1 MSKNIIRSSKQNP
14 CPVCNRTKDGDCR
27 WYADEETVMCHT
39 YPDGVG
45 HNESSWH
52 YNGLNDNPIWGNFV
66 LKTEKEFIKAA
77 RPKSEKY
84 YYYPNRDG
92 NNLVRV
98 TRKDDGSGKK
108 NFYQHH
114 WDGGK
119 WVKGNPDEIKKLIP
133 IYRYAEIRDAIERN
147 EQVFVVE
154 GEELAD
160 LLWKLGIAATT
171 TIGGSGGYSKYGNYV
186 EDFKGARLVLSPD
199 RDTNGIKYIS
209 NFTRDFTS
217 QIEGYCLAGSHGL
230 WQNPQGGMDI
240 GDEIVDYGRTKE
252 QVIERVITPDKY
264 KQLITKPSPPA
275 PDKQVEGRKSKQVL
289 NDDAKD
295 QYERLAA
302 ILGMKIE
309 YTDEG
314 DIASRLNKLKMDLFE
329 MFGDLLK
336 LNLMT
341 SDYELEGKQIDFNNA
356 KSFISDK
363 LGFDYSTEN
372 CILAIHSIASRHAYH
387 PVDNYLES
395 LRERVAPD
403 FDVLNNIASLLLGN
417 DDPLANKMMAKTFIG
432 AVARVK
438 KPGTKVDTLTVLQGG
453 QGYLKSTFLKVL
465 GGETW
470 FCDDIRD
477 LENKD
482 ELAKLARYWI
492 VELAEVDYLMGRK
505 EVESFKRFLS
515 TTADT
520 YRPPYGRANI
530 RHDRTCCL
538 FATTNKNEFLKDPTG
553 SRRYWVVKVGG
564 KIDCDI
570 VAQLRDVIWATALAA
585 YERGDTWWLDDCDEK
600 AREERSEEFREPD
613 AWEEIIANRWES
625 LPVAEYKGCDRVEI
639 NRIFDLLDLDNDK
652 RNKPN
657 RNRIASIL
665 KLWGFD
671 SKTIN
676 TEAGKL
682 KAWLRPKVVEHIS
695 TEQPSNYLNY
705 QTLDKHKFL
714 GSSSDVITANNG
726 VKLEL
731 NLELNTTCSQHTSL
745 TQSHSQTGKELE
757 LNLELNSKEHQAN
770 LELNSPL
777 DSNLELN
784 SGSSLNPVSEL
795 VRPLL
800 EPKNLRKGDFELG
813 QKNNE
818 KINRFDFKVGDRVRY
833 VGSEPLLP
841 IELNEIL
848 TVVEDCD
855 EWIKCLNS
863 GNSPRSVLS
872 TDLEVA

>member
-356 KSFISDK
+356 KSFVSDK
-363 LGFDYSTEN
+363 LGWDYSTEN
-372 CILAIHSIASRHAYH
+372 CILAIHSIASKFAYH
-387 PVDNYLES
+387 PVVDYFNS
-395 LRERVAPD
+395 LKDTVKPD
-403 FDVLNNIASLLLGN
+403 FDLFNNIATIFLGN
-417 DDPLANKMMAKTFIG
+417 LDPLANKMMAKSLVG
-432 AVARVK
+432 AVARVM

-453 QGYLKSTFLKVL
+453 QGFLKST
-465 GGETW
+465 
-470 FCDDIRD
+470 
-477 LENKD
+477 
-482 ELAKLARYWI
+482 
-492 VELAEVDYLMGRK
+492 
-505 EVESFKRFLS
+505 
-515 TTADT
+515 
-520 YRPPYGRANI
+520 
-530 RHDRTCCL
+530 RT
-538 FATTNKNEFLKDPTG
+538 
-553 SRRYWVVKVGG
+553 
-564 KIDCDI
+564 
-570 VAQLRDVIWATALAA
+570 
-585 YERGDTWWLDDCDEK
+585 
-600 AREERSEEFREPD
+600 
-613 AWEEIIANRWES
+613 
-625 LPVAEYKGCDRVEI
+625 
-639 NRIFDLLDLDNDK
+639 
-652 RNKPN
+652 
-657 RNRIASIL
+657 
-665 KLWGFD
+665 
-671 SKTIN
+671 
-676 TEAGKL
+676 
-682 KAWLRPKVVEHIS
+682 
-695 TEQPSNYLNY
+695 
-705 QTLDKHKFL
+705 
-714 GSSSDVITANNG
+714 
-726 VKLEL
+726 
-731 NLELNTTCSQHTSL
+731 
-745 TQSHSQTGKELE
+745 
-757 LNLELNSKEHQAN
+757 
-770 LELNSPL
+770 
-777 DSNLELN
+777 
-784 SGSSLNPVSEL
+784 
-795 VRPLL
+795 
-800 EPKNLRKGDFELG
+800 
-813 QKNNE
+813 
-818 KINRFDFKVGDRVRY
+818 
-833 VGSEPLLP
+833 
-841 IELNEIL
+841 
-848 TVVEDCD
+848 
-855 EWIKCLNS
+855 
-863 GNSPRSVLS
+863 
-872 TDLEVA
+872 